1 MSFFP
6 QAIASPIKPWAFAP
20 ALRLQDEGVRAYSSR
35 RQNQQQQQ
43 QQQQQEDPR
52 DFMVVTDYGLLSTW
66 LPRSRAQRP
75 PLWTSSGIRSSIRE
89 WKGWMHST
97 LALGYA
103 RWNERKEGFSPS
115 KFRYEAKEI
124 YEAMN
129 TSFAEKDLV
138 TLRYVCADAQYSK
151 LKNEIK
157 RRPKGGRLSWSM
169 QGEIIPP
176 RIVAAYIGNL
186 AQDLTL
192 FQIVVRLK
200 TKQSVALYDEHN
212 RLMGGDPNK
221 AQEIEEYVVFEK
233 TSGDPKPWRVYGKVP
248 PPQADPKP

>member
-1 MSFFP
+1 
-6 QAIASPIKPWAFAP
+6 
-20 ALRLQDEGVRAYSSR
+20 
-35 RQNQQQQQ
+35 
-43 QQQQQEDPR
+43 
-52 DFMVVTDYGLLSTW
+52 
-66 LPRSRAQRP
+66 
-75 PLWTSSGIRSSIRE
+75 
-89 WKGWMHST
+89 
-97 LALGYA
+97 
-103 RWNERKEGFSPS
+103 
-115 KFRYEAKEI
+115 
-124 YEAMN
+124 MN

-200 TKQSVALYDEHN
+200 TKQVRKTQCEE
-212 RLMGGDPNK
+212 
-221 AQEIEEYVVFEK
+221 EIKGEMRRYPTHPTF
-233 TSGDPKPWRVYGKVP
+233 P
-248 PPQADPKP
+248 PERGIV